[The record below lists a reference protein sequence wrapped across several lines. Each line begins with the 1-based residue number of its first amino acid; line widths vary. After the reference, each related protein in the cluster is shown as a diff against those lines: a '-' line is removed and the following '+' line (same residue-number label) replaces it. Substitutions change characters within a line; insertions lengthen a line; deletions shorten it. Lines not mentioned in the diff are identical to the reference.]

1 MIQHQHSDTVV
12 PSSKRDDEAFARL
25 EFLVRQP
32 FGCGVI
38 AGPSGCGKSDLLRA
52 CHDRVRRS
60 TAANCLI
67 DATALD
73 DVELAWELGAAFGL
87 GLSASDSD
95 RQILRSVRSHLAG
108 MRESSRHTVLLVD
121 NADRLESSG
130 RSLFVRLID
139 EAEGRSGLTVIWTA
153 RTPFSSALRDD
164 LLPRTLLRIDREPLT
179 PKETE
184 AHLRDEHGVARPG
197 QPRFDPDALRLVQ
210 EQTGG
215 ALRSISRLSRV
226 SRLAAEADGQ
236 MSVSAETIR
245 AAADELP

>member
-1 MIQHQHSDTVV
+1 MIQHQHSATIV
-12 PSSKRDDEAFARL
+12 PSSNRDDEAFARL

-32 FGCGVI
+32 FACGVI

-60 TAANCLI
+60 TAASCLI
-67 DATALD
+67 DAAALD

-95 RQILRSVRSHLAG
+95 RQIVRSLRSHLAG
-108 MRESSRHTVLLVD
+108 MRETSRHTVMLVD
-121 NADRLESSG
+121 NADRLASSG
-130 RSLFVRLID
+130 RSLLVRLMD
-139 EAEGRSGLTVIWTA
+139 EAEGRSGLAVIWTA
-153 RTPFSSALRDD
+153 RTPFSAALRDD

-179 PKETE
+179 LEETE
-184 AHLRDEHGVARPG
+184 AHIRDEHSISSSG

-215 ALRSISRLSRV
+215 ALRSINRLSRMA
-226 SRLAAEADGQ
+226 RLAAEADGET
-236 MSVSAETIR
+236 SVSAETIR